1 MKKIVSLMLALVM
14 LLSLFACGNN
24 ADNNSQA
31 PQNSQGGTA
40 PDGEENFEPLTY
52 DDETIY
58 MASFQEFY
66 DLYQE
71 ALAITDNQSERVAKM
86 AVAEA
91 KLLESGVLFPLN
103 SHGGNYTMGRLAV
116 RSAPTVAW
124 GNDEYRYHNAIVTNE
139 LIKAEDRSAMAAH
152 WAEVAGDGTYEQWA
166 KDYLTSNGYT
176 LKDTFTRIYTSDP
189 NTWDVLNSYYQSDSE
204 PLVNTYDGLME
215 YDMENELQFALAESY
230 ETSETTMEVIV
241 YDDETGEPKLDEN
254 GDFVMEEKTFPTYVF
269 KIRPG
274 QIFTDSQGRE
284 VGKITAQSFVDG
296 LQHLLDAKGGLE
308 ELLSGVIVGAEE
320 YILGTTTDFSTVGV
334 KAVDEYTLEYTLT
347 SPRSYFL
354 TMMAYNI
361 FAPLCTEYYTSL
373 GGKFG
378 AEYTPDYEYGTAFDK
393 IAYCGPY
400 LITNATEK
408 NTIVFEANPSYWNK
422 DNINLKKITWLFF
435 DSSEE
440 TRRYTDTVSGV
451 FDSCGQ
457 VAECVELAKAQT
469 LEGDDANVFDTY
481 FAVSSPD
488 STSFVGFFNLNR
500 QGYAN
505 YNDTNACVSQQTDN
519 DKARTHL
526 ALNNQHFR
534 LAIAYGMDRASHNA
548 QTVGEE
554 LKYMSLIN
562 SYVPATFVTI
572 EEDVTLDIGTF
583 PAGSYY
589 GEILQAQLTADGYP
603 IKVYDLDADDGA
615 GSGAGFD
622 GWYNEE
628 ESKKEMALAV
638 EELGAL
644 GLHVTKENP
653 IQIDVTYASNIPT
666 YTNRANVLKQSI
678 EKNTDGLVQVNL
690 IPAVDGK
697 EWQNA
702 VYYFESGK
710 EANFD
715 LNDYTGWGPDFGDP
729 STYLD
734 TLMPYGD
741 GSMSKSF
748 GVW

>member
-40 PDGEENFEPLTY
+40 PNGEENFEPLTY

-215 YDMENELQFALAESY
+215 YDMENELQYALAESH
-230 ETSETTMEVIV
+230 TVS
-241 YDDETGEPKLDEN
+241 DDGL
-254 GDFVMEEKTFPTYVF
+254 TYTF

-347 SPRSYFL
+347 SPRSY
-354 TMMAYNI
+354 
-361 FAPLCTEYYTSL
+361 
-373 GGKFG
+373 
-378 AEYTPDYEYGTAFDK
+378 
-393 IAYCGPY
+393 
-400 LITNATEK
+400 
-408 NTIVFEANPSYWNK
+408 
-422 DNINLKKITWLFF
+422 
-435 DSSEE
+435 
-440 TRRYTDTVSGV
+440 
-451 FDSCGQ
+451 
-457 VAECVELAKAQT
+457 
-469 LEGDDANVFDTY
+469 
-481 FAVSSPD
+481 
-488 STSFVGFFNLNR
+488 
-500 QGYAN
+500 
-505 YNDTNACVSQQTDN
+505 
-519 DKARTHL
+519 
-526 ALNNQHFR
+526 
-534 LAIAYGMDRASHNA
+534 
-548 QTVGEE
+548 
-554 LKYMSLIN
+554 
-562 SYVPATFVTI
+562 
-572 EEDVTLDIGTF
+572 
-583 PAGSYY
+583 
-589 GEILQAQLTADGYP
+589 
-603 IKVYDLDADDGA
+603 
-615 GSGAGFD
+615 
-622 GWYNEE
+622 
-628 ESKKEMALAV
+628 
-638 EELGAL
+638 
-644 GLHVTKENP
+644 
-653 IQIDVTYASNIPT
+653 
-666 YTNRANVLKQSI
+666 
-678 EKNTDGLVQVNL
+678 
-690 IPAVDGK
+690 
-697 EWQNA
+697 
-702 VYYFESGK
+702 
-710 EANFD
+710 
-715 LNDYTGWGPDFGDP
+715 
-729 STYLD
+729 
-734 TLMPYGD
+734 
-741 GSMSKSF
+741 
-748 GVW
+748 

>member
-14 LLSLFACGNN
+14 LMSLFACNN
-24 ADNNSQA
+24 QADTPNSQE
-31 PQNSQGGTA
+31 PTNNPGTAA

-86 AVAEA
+86 AIAEA
-91 KLLESGVLFPLN
+91 KLLESGVLFPLS
-103 SHGGNYTMGRLAV
+103 SHGGNYTMGRIAV
-116 RSAPTVAW
+116 RTAPTVAW
-124 GNDEYRYHNAIVTNE
+124 GNDEYRYHNAVVTNE
-139 LIKAEDRSAMAAH
+139 LIKAADRSAMAAH
-152 WAEVAGDGTYEQWA
+152 WADVAGDGTYESWV
-166 KDYLTSNGYT
+166 KEYLTSNGYT
-176 LKDTFTRIYTSDP
+176 LKDTYTRYYTSDP

-215 YDMENELQFALAESY
+215 YDMENILQPAMATSY
-230 ETSETTMEVIV
+230 EVSA
-241 YDDETGEPKLDEN
+241 DGL
-254 GDFVMEEKTFPTYVF
+254 TYTF
-269 KIRPG
+269 KIREG
-274 QIFTDSQGRE
+274 QVFVDSQGRE
-284 VGKITAQSFVDG
+284 VGKVTAQSWVDG
-296 LQHLLDAKGGLE
+296 MQHLLDAKGGLE
-308 ELLSGVIVGAEE
+308 ELLAGVIVGAEE
-320 YILGTTTDFSTVGV
+320 YILGTDTDFANVGV

-347 SPRSYFL
+347 SPRSYFT
-354 TMMAYNI
+354 TMMAYGI
-361 FAPLCTEYYTSL
+361 FAPLCTDYYTSL

-378 AEYTPDYEYGTAFDK
+378 VEYTSEYEYGTAPDK

-408 NTIVFEANPSYWNK
+408 NTIVFDANPTYWNK
-422 DNINLKKITWLFF
+422 DNINLKKITWLYF
-435 DSSEE
+435 DSVDN
-440 TRRYTDTVSGV
+440 TRRYYETIDGTIDGT
-451 FDSCGQ
+451 GQ
-457 VAECVELAKAQT
+457 VAEDVELAKAAT
-469 LEGDDANVFDTY
+469 LDGDDATVFDTY
-481 FAVSSPD
+481 FGISSPD
-488 STSFVGFFNLNR
+488 ATSFVGFFNLNR
-500 QGYAN
+500 QGFAN
-505 YNDTNACVSQQTDN
+505 YNDANACKSEQTDT

-526 ALNNQHFR
+526 AINNQHFR
-534 LAIAYGMDRASHNA
+534 LAIAYAMDRASHNA
-548 QTVGEE
+548 QSVGEE

-562 SYVPATFVTI
+562 SYVPATFI
-572 EEDVTLDIGTF
+572 TLDDDITVDINGTATAF

-589 GEILQAQLTADGYP
+589 GEVMQAQLTADGYP
-603 IKVYDLDADDGA
+603 IKVYDPDADDGA

-622 GWYNEE
+622 GWMNPS

-644 GLHVTKENP
+644 GLNITKENP
-653 IQIDVTYASNIPT
+653 IQIDVTYASNMPT
-666 YTNRANVLKQSI
+666 YTNRAQVLKQSI
-678 EKNTDGLVQVNL
+678 EANTDGLVQVNL
-690 IPAVDGK
+690 VAAVDGK

-702 VYYFESGK
+702 VYYFESGS